1 MHIGGN
7 RQEAEVVL
15 INYEVE
21 CTNIPT
27 AIFRMHEH
35 GQGNV
40 TAVEWNMNTENIREE
55 LLKSNNWK
63 LFASRGKRHYNCT
76 ASFLPIRNSN
86 FHISASSIR

>member
-35 GQGNV
+35 GQG
-40 TAVEWNMNTENIREE
+40 M
-55 LLKSNNWK
+55 LLLLN
-63 LFASRGKRHYNCT
+63 GT
-76 ASFLPIRNSN
+76 
-86 FHISASSIR
+86 

>member
-15 INYEVE
+15 INEVE

-40 TAVEWNMNTENIREE
+40 TAVEWNMNTENIRT
-55 LLKSNNWK
+55 
-63 LFASRGKRHYNCT
+63 SRVQQLEAICIKGQT
-76 ASFLPIRNSN
+76 TL
-86 FHISASSIR
+86 

>member
-15 INYEVE
+15 INEVE

-40 TAVEWNMNTENIREE
+40 TAVEWNMNRENIRT
-55 LLKSNNWK
+55 
-63 LFASRGKRHYNCT
+63 SRVQQLEAICIKGQT
-76 ASFLPIRNSN
+76 TL
-86 FHISASSIR
+86 